1 MPVPAPQQITIVFHL
16 HRIPQAP
23 VSSMAVVA
31 PEASQPNP
39 KPTSYDTPD
48 AEEEE
53 EVEIEIRG
61 VTPSSAGHPPS
72 PSKGNNRDGV
82 SKFLRFPVMSTALEM
97 EGDNPDTPETQTF
110 KSRMRALL
118 HLPNSAIKQTWE
130 KLDISEDGIC
140 EQEEYG
146 DCREGWFWKGVHDVL
161 FGSNTI
167 QGQIGGVVLLVMITT
182 SVTLGKYVSVTL
194 TW

>member
-1 MPVPAPQQITIVFHL
+1 
-16 HRIPQAP
+16 
-23 VSSMAVVA
+23 MAVVA
-31 PEASQPNP
+31 PEDTESKP
-39 KPTSYDTPD
+39 KPSSYDTPD
-48 AEEEE
+48 AAEEDEE

-61 VTPSSAGHPPS
+61 ATPVSAEHPPS
-72 PSKGNNRDGV
+72 PSKSKRDGV

-97 EGDNPDTPETQTF
+97 EGDNPDAPETPTF

-146 DCREGWFWKGVHDVL
+146 DCREGWFWKSVHDVL

-167 QGQIGGVVLLVMITT
+167 QGQIGGVVLLIMITT
-182 SVTLGKYVSVTL
+182 SVTLGK
-194 TW
+194 